1 MKAHKLWFV
10 ALGLAGVLECGM
22 ALYHFVLPY
31 HMGWAQ
37 GHGVENL
44 PDSMAWALYALNFSW
59 SLLLVC
65 VSSLIIYA
73 AALGP
78 TTGTFM
84 RRAVFTVGLFWAIH
98 GTYVWFNP
106 MPLPDRLVW
115 LKFVLAAFPATLVV
129 LHWIPLMVG
138 DAESERVI
146 PSPADV
152 AVRIQ

>member
-1 MKAHKLWFV
+1 MNTRKLWLV

-59 SLLLVC
+59 SLLLLS
-65 VSSLIIYA
+65 VSSLVIHA
-73 AALGP
+73 ATLGP
-78 TTGTFM
+78 TGGTFM
-84 RRAVFTVGLFWAIH
+84 RRSIFTVGLFWAIH
-98 GTYVWFNP
+98 GSYVWLNP
-106 MPLPDRLVW
+106 MPLPQRLLW
-115 LKFVLAAFPATLVV
+115 LKFVLAAFPATLVL

-138 DAESERVI
+138 DGRREPVARAIVGV
-146 PSPADV
+146 SP
-152 AVRIQ
+152 